1 MDPNAI
7 NKAQQQR
14 RTHSAGGPSYP
25 KPSSARAHQR
35 AALLVSPSQCL
46 GSQYRPALPPAANQ
60 DLAILGSAGA
70 LQCPIHPHAFFPT
83 LPLPGGARLGLC
95 LLSLSNALGRA
106 LFRTRILGCTP
117 RTGTNTCSPTTPA
130 APPPSQAAPHA
141 TGEAI
146 DCVSEDGVIGTGAS
160 SASTSAKRPR
170 PESKKAVYLRS
181 LLDFMGAS
189 SSGLSPA

>member
-1 MDPNAI
+1 MTLCLHQEARDRVDPIAI

-14 RTHSAGGPSYP
+14 RAHSEGGPSYP
-25 KPSSARAHQR
+25 KPSSARAQQQH
-35 AALLVSPSQCL
+35 
-46 GSQYRPALPPAANQ
+46 RPALPPAANQ

-70 LQCPIHPHAFFPT
+70 LQCPIHPHASLPT

>member
-1 MDPNAI
+1 MQHASDPSLAINRHRRPQTSSAPIVTLCLHQEARDHVDRNAI
-7 NKAQQQR
+7 TKAQQQR
-14 RTHSAGGPSYP
+14 RAHSAGGPSYP

-95 LLSLSNALGRA
+95 LLSLLRLVVRCFGHAFSDALRA
-106 LFRTRILGCTP
+106 LAQTH
-117 RTGTNTCSPTTPA
+117 A
-130 APPPSQAAPHA
+130 HPPPRQPPHLHKQRH
-141 TGEAI
+141 TRREKP
-146 DCVSEDGVIGTGAS
+146 
-160 SASTSAKRPR
+160 ST
-170 PESKKAVYLRS
+170 V
-181 LLDFMGAS
+181 
-189 SSGLSPA
+189 